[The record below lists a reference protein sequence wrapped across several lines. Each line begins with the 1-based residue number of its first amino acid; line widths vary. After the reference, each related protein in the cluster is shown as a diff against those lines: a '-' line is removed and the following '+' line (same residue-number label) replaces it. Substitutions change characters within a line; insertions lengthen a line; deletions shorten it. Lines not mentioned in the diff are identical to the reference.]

1 MKVWTSERAFV
12 MQLLLAVGA
21 SVLIARPSAA
31 AETQVEIGFASPLTG
46 SEASYGK
53 DDQNGAQLALDEANA
68 ANIKIGGKR
77 VKFVLDS
84 QDDQADPRTA
94 VQVAQRLVDDKVA
107 VVIGHLNSGTT
118 IPASRIYNS
127 ASIPMITPSATN
139 PTITS
144 QGYDNIF
151 SIIATDAQNA
161 GNAGKYAVEVMKAK
175 RIGIIDDRTAFGQGE
190 TDEFDRAVKAA
201 GGTIVDREFTSD
213 KTTDFHSQ
221 VTSLKANNVDLVFFG
236 GLDALAANFVRQM
249 GQLGLKA
256 TFVAGG
262 GVKDEEFIKIA
273 GPDAEGAMAWEYGRP
288 LESSPSGKNLEEKF
302 KRTFNVFPLA
312 YGQYFYDATWLAIRV
327 MQDADSID
335 PKVYLPKLK
344 NIVFQGATG
353 QIAFNKNGSL
363 KGGSSTLYQVKNGA
377 WVVIKTKDA
386 M

>member
-1 MKVWTSERAFV
+1 MKIRTIERAFV
-12 MQLLLAVGA
+12 TRLLLAVGA
-21 SVLIARPSAA
+21 SVLIAGPSAA
-31 AETQVEIGFASPLTG
+31 AETQVKIGFASPLTG

-68 ANIKIGGKR
+68 ANIKIGGKQ

-84 QDDQADPRTA
+84 QDDQADPRNA

-118 IPASRIYNS
+118 IPASRIYN
-127 ASIPMITPSATN
+127 AAGIPMITPSATN

-161 GNAGKYAVEVMKAK
+161 GNACKYAVEVMKAK

-190 TDEFDRAVKAA
+190 TDEFDKAVKAA
-201 GGTIVDREFTSD
+201 GGAIVDREFTSD
-213 KTTDFHSQ
+213 KATDFHSQ
-221 VTSLKANNVDLVFFG
+221 VTNLKAANVDLVFFG
-236 GLDALAANFVRQM
+236 GLDALAANFVKQM
-249 GQLGLKA
+249 RQLGLKA

-273 GPDAEGAMAWEYGRP
+273 GSDAEGATAWEYGRP

-302 KRTFNVFPLA
+302 KQTFNVFPLA

-327 MQDADSID
+327 MQDADSVD

-344 NIVFQGATG
+344 NIAFQGATG
-353 QIAFNKNGSL
+353 QIAFNKSGSL

-377 WVVIKTKDA
+377 WVVIETKDGT
-386 M
+386 